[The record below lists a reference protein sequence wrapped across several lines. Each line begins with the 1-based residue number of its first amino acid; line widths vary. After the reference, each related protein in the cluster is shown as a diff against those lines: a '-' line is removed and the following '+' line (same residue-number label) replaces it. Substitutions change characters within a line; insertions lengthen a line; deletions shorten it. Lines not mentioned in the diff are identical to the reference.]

1 MTDTTDLSYPNVPGC
16 TCDRNDEDEDIR
28 LCPKHEAM
36 LRPLRWDTVA
46 AMYVDV
52 EAGYLALL
60 AEVDRLTASGPAQVT
75 AAWNWAIEHE
85 RVRILAEVEGLD
97 IYPGSR
103 GREVAGGYVRRAAV
117 IAAIKGEATDD

>member
-1 MTDTTDLSYPNVPGC
+1 MKRMTPDIEASRRI
-16 TCDRNDEDEDIR
+16 DRD
-28 LCPKHEAM
+28 H
-36 LRPLRWDTVA
+36 
-46 AMYVDV
+46 
-52 EAGYLALL
+52 AGGLHGSCMASICAERHFLL

-117 IAAIKGEATDD
+117 IAAIKGEATE